1 MCVYTYIHTH
11 THHIFI
17 HLPISGHSVCFISLL
32 SYIMVWWT
40 LKCLCLLKL
49 VFLLSLG
56 KYPEV
61 KLLDQASLVAQWV
74 ENLPANAE
82 NPGLIHESGRYPEEG
97 NGSPLQYSC
106 LESSMDRGAWSA
118 TVHGFPKSQM
128 QLKWLSMHTK
138 LLGFPGGSDGKESTC
153 NSGDSGSIPRLGRYP
168 GEGNGYPLQY
178 SCLEN
183 PMYRGAW

>member
-1 MCVYTYIHTH
+1 MLQWILGYTYV
-11 THHIFI
+11 FA
-17 HLPISGHSVCFISLL
+17 LL
-32 SYIMVWWT
+32 
-40 LKCLCLLKL
+40 
-49 VFLLSLG
+49 FLLSLG

-138 LLGFPGGSDGKESTC
+138 LLGFPGGPDGKESTC